1 MKNADRLPQLVMSF
15 VMAGFMST
23 ALSGLFTFLAFG
35 LSQTW
40 VINWVQSVL
49 IAWPVAM
56 SLDLLLGARLRRISA
71 AISERIER
79 KKVPVNLLAP

>member
-1 MKNADRLPQLVMSF
+1 MRNSDRLPQLVMSF

-35 LSQTW
+35 LSQAW
-40 VINWVQSVL
+40 VLNWVQSVL

-56 SLDLLLGARLRRISA
+56 SLDLLLGATLRRISA
-71 AISERIER
+71 AISKRIER
-79 KKVPVNLLAP
+79 KKTFRSFLFL

>member
-1 MKNADRLPQLVMSF
+1 MKNSDRLPQLVMSF

-35 LSQTW
+35 LAQAW
-40 VINWVQSVL
+40 IINWGQSVL

-56 SLDLLLGARLRRISA
+56 SLDLLLGTRMHSISSPSNA
-71 AISERIER
+71 GSNES
-79 KKVPVNLLAP
+79 KP